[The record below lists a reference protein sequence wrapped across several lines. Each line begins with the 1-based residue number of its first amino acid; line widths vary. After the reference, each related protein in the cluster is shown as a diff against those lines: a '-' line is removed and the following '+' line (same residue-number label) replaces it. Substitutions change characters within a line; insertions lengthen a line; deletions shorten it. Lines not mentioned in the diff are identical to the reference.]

1 MLDLK
6 DLRACPDFYVAGLQR
21 KGVAGQNL
29 IPKLLEQDQRYRT
42 ALQEL
47 ESLSAEQNKASQLI
61 PQLSAEKKEPAL
73 QQLKELSNAKKK
85 AEKQAQ
91 AAQKARDEI
100 WHALPNLPD
109 KEAPDGRTDQDNV
122 VLKKVGKIR
131 EFDFT
136 PLEHWELAERLDLL
150 DTERS
155 AKVSGA
161 RFYYLKNQLAIL
173 QQALMMW
180 GFQQVAKKGFTP
192 IIPPFMTRKEAIF
205 GTGFLDHDQNYIVN
219 PEDEA
224 LYLIGTSEVPVTS
237 YFSQETLNEKDLP
250 KKFVAYSPC
259 FRREAGTYGKDMKGI
274 FRVHQFEKIEMV
286 IFCSPQDSVKMHEQL
301 REVEEE
307 LLQAL
312 EIPYQLVNVCC
323 GDLGNSATKKYDLEA
338 WLPGQKAYREMTST
352 SICTD
357 WQTRRIGT
365 RIKMSDG
372 STVHAHTLNGTAVSS
387 RPLVAILENGQQAD
401 GSIEIPEVLRPW
413 CGFDKIG

>member
-29 IPKLLEQDQRYRT
+29 IPKLLDQDQRYRT

-47 ESLSAEQNKASQLI
+47 ESLSADQNKASQLI
-61 PQLSAEKKEPAL
+61 PQLSAEKKESAL

-286 IFCSPQDSVKMHEQL
+286 IFCSPQDSVKMHEHL